1 MSVTKQLLDLF
12 RVDKQLRGLRSR
24 LDGAERFLTQ
34 QSTLLAEMDKQKSTL
49 EAQVKHLRA
58 VIANEEGE
66 AARIEARTTSLREQ
80 MNSAKTAKEYN
91 AFLTELNTL
100 KEQKTAADEKVL
112 ESMTKVEENEKKL
125 ADILAQHS
133 ERSKITGTAKTDRD
147 AKSVEIK
154 DRLAELTT
162 QRHTLTTGI
171 PARELKMLD
180 DLIKTRGDDAMVP
193 VEVLDRR
200 SHEGS
205 CSACMMAIP
214 VEAVS
219 ALMSG
224 KLMSCPSCRC
234 ILYVEEETFSAT
246 PAKKTPA
253 PKKAAA
259 PKKPKKDAKP
269 SEEVA
274 T

>member
-24 LDGAERFLTQ
+24 LDGAERFLST
-34 QSTLLAEMDKQKSTL
+34 QSTLLAELDKQKATL
-49 EAQVKHLRA
+49 ESQVKHLRA

-66 AARIEARTTSLREQ
+66 AARIEARTAALREQ

-91 AFLTELNTL
+91 AFLNELNVL
-100 KEQKTAADEKVL
+100 KEQKTGADEKVL
-112 ESMTKVEENEKKL
+112 ENMAKAEESEKKL
-125 ADILAQHS
+125 AEVLVQHA
-133 ERSKITGTAKTDRD
+133 ERAGIAATAKTDRD
-147 AKSVEIK
+147 AKSAEIK

-162 QRHTLTTGI
+162 QRATLTSGI
-171 PARELKMLD
+171 PPREMKMLD
-180 DLIKTRGDDAMVP
+180 DLIKTRGDEAMSAVD
-193 VEVLDRR
+193 VLDRR

-234 ILYVEEETFSAT
+234 ILYIEEEAFAPQKK
-246 PAKKTPA
+246 PAKE
-253 PKKAAA
+253 KKVKD
-259 PKKPKKDAKP
+259 KK
-269 SEEVA
+269 EVA
-274 T
+274 KT

>member
-24 LDGAERFLTQ
+24 LDGAERFFSQ
-34 QSTLLAEMDKQKSTL
+34 QGGLLAELDKQKTTL
-49 EAQVKHLRA
+49 EAQVKQLRA

-100 KEQKTAADEKVL
+100 KEQKSAADEKVL
-112 ESMTKVEENEKKL
+112 ESMTKVEESEKKL
-125 ADILAQHS
+125 AEVLIQHA
-133 ERSKITGTAKTDRD
+133 ERSKIASTAKTDRD
-147 AKSVEIK
+147 AKSAEIK
-154 DRLAELTT
+154 DRLAELTE
-162 QRHTLTTGI
+162 QRQTLTTGI
-171 PARELKMLD
+171 PARELRMLE
-180 DLIKTRGDDAMVP
+180 DLIKARGDEAMSP

-234 ILYVEEETFSAT
+234 ILFIEDSAFA
-246 PAKKTPA
+246 PEKKA
-253 PKKAAA
+253 PKAPKA
-259 PKKPKKDAKP
+259 PKKPKEKAAKAS
-269 SEEVA
+269 SEEV
-274 T
+274 TT